1 MVESVFKIL
10 ATERY
15 PVRPPRSC
23 GHVLKSTE
31 GWGGHRSR
39 MLMVDPVTLVLE
51 ESAVRQSMV
60 TARNNSR
67 NSWNYNDIGYDVMAL
82 LQAFQ
87 ESSPC

>member
-1 MVESVFKIL
+1 
-10 ATERY
+10 
-15 PVRPPRSC
+15 
-23 GHVLKSTE
+23 
-31 GWGGHRSR
+31 
-39 MLMVDPVTLVLE
+39 
-51 ESAVRQSMV
+51 MV